1 MPSAPAPIKV
11 ELHAHTDEDPADRIS
26 HSAKDLI
33 DRAAACGYGALA
45 ITLHNR
51 WSDPAPLRDYAG
63 ERGIT
68 LIPAIERNIGRKH
81 VLLINTTRDAERVE
95 TFEGLAALKAATG
108 TLVVAPHAFYPI
120 PSALGAVLDEHP
132 DLFDALEVNSMHV
145 RGLDFN
151 RPAIR
156 WAQAHG
162 KPLVGNTD
170 LHLLTQLGT
179 TYSLV
184 EAETRTADAI
194 CQAIRDRRVVAVS
207 EPLGWVRA
215 AVLFTRMTLGGL
227 GSGGRRQSQTGD
239 QTSE

>member
-1 MPSAPAPIKV
+1 MSSIKV

-33 DRAAACGYGALA
+33 NRAAARGYGALA

-51 WSDPAPLRDYAG
+51 WSDPAPLSDYA
-63 ERGIT
+63 EQRGIT

-81 VLLINTTRDAERVE
+81 VLLINTTREAERVK
-95 TFEGLAALKAATG
+95 TFEDLAAFKAATG

-120 PSALGAVLDEHP
+120 PSALGGLLDEHA

-151 RPAIR
+151 RRAIR

-170 LHLLTQLGT
+170 LHLLAQFGT

-184 EAETRTADAI
+184 EADARTPDAI
-194 CQAIRDRRVVAVS
+194 CQAIREGRVVAVS
-207 EPLGWVRA
+207 EPLGWIRA
-215 AVLFTRMTLGGL
+215 AVLFTRMVLGGL
-227 GSGGRRQSQTGD
+227 GSGDHRQSRAAKDTI
-239 QTSE
+239 E